1 MFRVLRWPAFTSV
14 WLGQILSQVGTQL
27 FFIMAYWEL
36 QLHSPYLLS
45 AAGLTLTLPNLLSA
59 VGGSLVD
66 RWDARFVMLW
76 TDLVR
81 ASVSL
86 FGALVYEFWPHAFVP
101 VTLVILA
108 AHGLGGSLFG
118 PAESVILPRL
128 VPEEDLAA
136 ANGLA
141 MTTSRLAI
149 SVGAAVGGASLVAIG
164 VPWIAAIDG
173 LSFLAS
179 AAAVTNV
186 IRLWHRE
193 GKVWRDSAA
202 KAKPDAS
209 VVSQIMEGW
218 RIVARMRWFVAVL
231 PILVLLNFS
240 FAGVDVLLSVWTH
253 RVLHGGAAQFGAMNA
268 TLSFGQLLGSLCAG
282 FAAKMSARTGLL
294 TFGGLTSASILA
306 FSFSRSVPFSLA
318 TSVVEGVSIAII
330 NAIGFALMQRAIPE
344 EVRGRAFGLIYS
356 FAGVA
361 VPLANALAGVSLRVV
376 PIAAWM
382 WLCSAACAALT
393 VGWWRAVPR
402 KGAAGHPASDAAP
415 NA

>member
-1 MFRVLRWPAFTSV
+1 MFRVFRWPAFTSV

-36 QLHSPYLLS
+36 QLRSPYLLS

-81 ASVSL
+81 AAVSL
-86 FGALVYEFWPHAFVP
+86 FGALAYALWPRAFVP

-108 AHGLGGSLFG
+108 AHGLGGSLFT

-128 VPEEDLAA
+128 VPDEELVA
-136 ANGLA
+136 ANGLS
-141 MTTSRLAI
+141 MTTSRLAV
-149 SVGAAVGGASLVAIG
+149 SVGAAVGGASIAAIG

-173 LSFLAS
+173 LAFLAS
-179 AAAVTNV
+179 AAAVANV
-186 IRLWHRE
+186 IRLWRRE
-193 GKVWRDSAA
+193 GRTWRERAA
-202 KAKPDAS
+202 TARPKTS
-209 VVSQIMEGW
+209 MVSQMMEGW
-218 RIVARMRWFVAVL
+218 RALAGIRWYAAVL
-231 PILVLLNFS
+231 PLIVILNFA
-240 FAGVDVLLSVWTH
+240 FAGMDVLLSVWTH
-253 RVLHGGAAQFGAMNA
+253 RVLHGGAAQFGALNA

-282 FAAKMSARTGLL
+282 LAAKMNARTGLL

-330 NAIGFALMQRAIPE
+330 NAIGFALMQRAIPDD
-344 EVRGRAFGLIYS
+344 VRGRAFGLLYS
-356 FAGVA
+356 FAGA
-361 VPLANALAGVSLRVV
+361 ATPLANGLAGVSLRVV

-402 KGAAGHPASDAAP
+402 HDAAGQPASGAAP